1 MKRKIFVLLLISV
14 FLSSSDCKKDESPT
28 GSEFQNKLTLG
39 TGMTGFVLVGE
50 STSFTMIGSSL
61 NLYFRLEAK
70 DDMAG
75 SNVQIKI
82 EKSTTSGYSH
92 QQTFTFEATQSYGH
106 IMLSSFGHTFGKGE
120 FKASGILVNGNKFVA
135 SINYIVN

>member
-1 MKRKIFVLLLISV
+1 MKKILLLLLLSL
-14 FLSSSDCKKDESPT
+14 FLYSSDCKKDESPSS
-28 GSEFQNKLTLG
+28 SEFSNKLALG
-39 TGMTGFVLVGE
+39 TGMNGFNLNGE
-50 STSFTMIGSSL
+50 ATSFTMIGSSIT
-61 NLYFRLEAK
+61 LYFRLESK

-106 IMLSSFGHTFGKGE
+106 IMLSGFSHTFGKGE
-120 FKASGILVNGNKFVA
+120 FRASGILANGNKFVA
-135 SINYIVN
+135 SINYNVN